1 MMEEM
6 YGEFIKVILVLV
18 GLVAALGILYKVMGK
33 YKGNWKHG
41 GSRYGLRKVET
52 IPLGY
57 KKFLSVVEVKDQV
70 LLIGV
75 GQDTISLLATWNKEG
90 TEPA

>member
-6 YGEFIKVILVLV
+6 YGEFLKVIFVLL
-18 GLVAALGILYKVMGK
+18 GLVAALGILYKVMGR
-33 YKGNWKHG
+33 YRGNWRPG
-41 GSRYGLRKVET
+41 GSPYGLKRIET

-57 KKFLSVVEVKDQV
+57 KKFLSVVEVKDQI

-75 GQDTISLLATWNKEG
+75 GQERISLLAKWKKEKEG
-90 TEPA
+90 SS